1 VWVPTATCDS
11 HSTGTTKGEIEP
23 TSEAKEMGKQPHIAF
38 VGHDLPFA
46 QTAGHQ
52 RVNMA
57 LLRFLRTQGWRISMI
72 LTAPRLPGPV
82 AANPYHPDLPVVG
95 PEIRTLGRLIVP
107 IRAGAFAKLLAKRIV
122 ETSPPFLQYAVQW
135 LRTVGSP
142 TTKEVLGRFPSE
154 AQIDWVVRWIGA
166 ARPDVVLFDTI
177 FRCPIIPRLSTPSPK
192 TVVLT
197 HDIFH
202 LRHASFVGRGITIEP
217 ANLTYEQ
224 ESALLRPADILV
236 AITPEDQPVLA
247 EMAPKAT
254 VVEASMPVMC
264 AARPPSIGRDNKLA
278 LFVGSSGIHNVDGL
292 RWFLAEVWP
301 LVRAATPDARLAVC
315 GLAGRGIPRP
325 PAGVTLYGQV
335 DDLLP
340 HYHTAGHAVCPLRA
354 GSGLKI
360 KMLEYF
366 AHGLPCVT
374 TSVGAGGFVA
384 SAAPPFVVAD
394 TPRAFADAMLSFMA
408 NPQRITAFE
417 DRAFAYC
424 EHYSEARVFG
434 ALFDLLQPACRHA
447 STSC

>member
-1 VWVPTATCDS
+1 MN
-11 HSTGTTKGEIEP
+11 E
-23 TSEAKEMGKQPHIAF
+23 QPHIAF
-38 VGHDLPFA
+38 VGQDLPFA
-46 QTAGHQ
+46 QVAGHQ

-57 LLRFLRTQGWRISMI
+57 LLQFLRTRGWQISMM

-82 AANPYHPDLPVVG
+82 AANPYHPEMPVVG

-107 IRAGAFAKLLAKRIV
+107 NRAGAFAKLLAKRIV
-122 ETSPPFLQYAVQW
+122 ETGPPSLQYAVQW
-135 LRTVGSP
+135 LRTAGSP
-142 TTKEVLGRFPSE
+142 ATKEVLGRFPSE
-154 AQIDWVVRWIGA
+154 AQIEWVARWIGA

-177 FRCPIIPRLSTPSPK
+177 FRCPIIPRLSAPLPRA
-192 TVVLT
+192 VVLT

-202 LRHASFVGRGITIEP
+202 LRHASFVKRGITVEP
-217 ANLTYEQ
+217 ANLTYEL

-236 AITPEDQPVLA
+236 AITPEDRPLLA
-247 EMAPKAT
+247 QMAPEAT
-254 VVEASMPVMC
+254 VVEASMPVVP
-264 AARPPSIGRDNKLA
+264 AARPPSIGRDPKLV

-301 LVRAATPDARLAVC
+301 LVRAEMPDARLAIC
-315 GLAGRGIPRP
+315 GLASRGILHA

-335 DDLLP
+335 ADLLP

-374 TSVGAGGFVA
+374 TPVGASGFVA
-384 SAAPPFVVAD
+384 SAAPPFIVAD
-394 TPRAFADAMLSFMA
+394 TPRAFADAMLRFIV
-408 NPQRITAFE
+408 NPQSIAAFE
-417 DRAFAYC
+417 SRALEYC

-434 ALFDLLQPACRHA
+434 ALFDLLQQQ
-447 STSC
+447 